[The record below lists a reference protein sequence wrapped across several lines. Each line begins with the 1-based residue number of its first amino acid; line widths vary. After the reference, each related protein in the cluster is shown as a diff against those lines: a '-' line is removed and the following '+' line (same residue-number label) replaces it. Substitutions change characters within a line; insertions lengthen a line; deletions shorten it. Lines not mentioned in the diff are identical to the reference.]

1 MSPVPRAIVEAF
13 YHALSIRDMAA
24 LANFL
29 HDEVVWT
36 ISGPVD
42 ILPFCGQRV
51 GKALVMKLLGRDSP
65 TLLSGSPVC
74 RQDDA
79 GGRRSCGSPRQAH
92 GDKACERP
100 SDQLS
105 HRPFHPVPRREVV
118 DYVSI
123 IDASTPSNSYSATAS
138 MRMTVIASKATS
150 LRCSGRQS
158 AATSSVRSQ
167 RPRPSCPENPQRCR
181 YSSLKLELPETG
193 RALPR
198 RGSNSLRQ

>member
-65 TLLSGSPVC
+65 TLLSDRRFVAKTMLVDGDSAAVLGRLTATKRASGQAISYRIAHFIGVAVGSQQRLVL
-74 RQDDA
+74 
-79 GGRRSCGSPRQAH
+79 CG
-92 GDKACERP
+92 P
-100 SDQLS
+100 SDLDRHAQKI
-105 HRPFHPVPRREVV
+105 R
-118 DYVSI
+118 
-123 IDASTPSNSYSATAS
+123 
-138 MRMTVIASKATS
+138 
-150 LRCSGRQS
+150 S
-158 AATSSVRSQ
+158 AAGIA
-167 RPRPSCPENPQRCR
+167 P
-181 YSSLKLELPETG
+181 
-193 RALPR
+193 
-198 RGSNSLRQ
+198 

>member
-51 GKALVMKLLGRDSP
+51 GKALVMKLLRRDSP
-65 TLLSGSPVC
+65 TLLSDRRFVAKTMLVDGDRAAVL
-74 RQDDA
+74 
-79 GGRRSCGSPRQAH
+79 GRLTATKRASGQAISYRTAH
-92 GDKACERP
+92 FIQFRDEK
-100 SDQLS
+100 
-105 HRPFHPVPRREVV
+105 VV

-123 IDASTPSNSYSATAS
+123 IDSFDAVEQLLGYSLDAYDGY
-138 MRMTVIASKATS
+138 RVEGDIVTV
-150 LRCSGRQS
+150 
-158 AATSSVRSQ
+158 
-167 RPRPSCPENPQRCR
+167 
-181 YSSLKLELPETG
+181 
-193 RALPR
+193 
-198 RGSNSLRQ
+198 

>member
-65 TLLSGSPVC
+65 TLLSDRRFVAKTMLVDGDRAAVL
-74 RQDDA
+74 
-79 GGRRSCGSPRQAH
+79 GRLTATKRASGQAISYRIAH
-92 GDKACERP
+92 FIQFRDEK
-100 SDQLS
+100 
-105 HRPFHPVPRREVV
+105 VV
-118 DYVSI
+118 DYVSSF
-123 IDASTPSNSYSATAS
+123 DA
-138 MRMTVIASKATS
+138 VEQ
-150 LRCSGRQS
+150 LL
-158 AATSSVRSQ
+158 
-167 RPRPSCPENPQRCR
+167 R
-181 YSSLKLELPETG
+181 YSLDAYDGYRVEGDIVTV
-193 RALPR
+193 
-198 RGSNSLRQ
+198 